1 MTLRAFL
8 LHFPP
13 VPASPTLA
21 LIILCLA
28 LVFTVSVVL
37 LVALGFEH
45 RARLGEIQRDQ
56 KRNARRVEERLG
68 QDRACVLRD
77 VTHGAPKQESD
88 VPASDDFA

>member
-1 MTLRAFL
+1 MTPLAFL

-13 VPASPTLA
+13 VPSPTLA

-28 LVFTVSVVL
+28 LVFTVAVVL

-45 RARLGEIQRDQ
+45 RARLGEIRRDQ

-68 QDRACVLRD
+68 QDRACILRD
-77 VTHGAPKQESD
+77 ITHGAPKQESEA
-88 VPASDDFA
+88 PTSDDFA

>member
-1 MTLRAFL
+1 MTPPAFL

-28 LVFTVSVVL
+28 LVFTVAVVL

-45 RARLGEIQRDQ
+45 RARLAELRRDQ

-77 VTHGAPKQESD
+77 VTHGAPKQD
-88 VPASDDFA
+88 LDAPTSDDFA